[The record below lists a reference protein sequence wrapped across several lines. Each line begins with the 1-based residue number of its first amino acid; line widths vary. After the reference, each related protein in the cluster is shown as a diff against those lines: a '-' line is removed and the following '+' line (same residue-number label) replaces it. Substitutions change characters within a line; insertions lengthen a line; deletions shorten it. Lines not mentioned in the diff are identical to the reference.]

1 MKYLLL
7 ILLTIQLYEFFIII
21 IYKSLLLFIHIF
33 SSKSSGYNFKWN
45 IGCYLYFLKKKFQPN
60 SFHFFSFL
68 KKFQSEEAILSKK
81 LDFNCYSALLCITF
95 ISAITRPLLTTTS
108 KGWFYK
114 RVMLHVIIPPGFLLP
129 LQTTMLVPYM
139 HFCCSLSLYPF
150 SSENE
155 EWM

>member
-1 MKYLLL
+1 MNGF
-7 ILLTIQLYEFFIII
+7 IQLYEFFIII

-60 SFHFFSFL
+60 SFHFFFL

-114 RVMLHVIIPPGFLLP
+114 RVMLHVIIPPGSLLP
-129 LQTTMLVPYM
+129 LQTMLVPFM
-139 HFCCSLSLYPF
+139 HFCCLLSCVLSLRRRK
-150 SSENE
+150 SECNH
-155 EWM
+155 

>member
-60 SFHFFSFL
+60 SFHFFFL

-114 RVMLHVIIPPGFLLP
+114 RVMLHVIIPPGSLLP
-129 LQTTMLVPYM
+129 LLITMLVPFMY
-139 HFCCSLSLYPF
+139 FCCSLSLCPF
-150 SSENE
+150 SSEKE